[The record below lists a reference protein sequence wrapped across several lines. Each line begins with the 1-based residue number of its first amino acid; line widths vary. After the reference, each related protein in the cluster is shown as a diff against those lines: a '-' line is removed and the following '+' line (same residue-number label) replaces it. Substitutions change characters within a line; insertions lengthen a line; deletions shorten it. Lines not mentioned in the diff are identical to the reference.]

1 MIHSN
6 ILTFI
11 GYSAEAKFSEY
22 ISLQHPIVTVYRF
35 QMDIVF
41 LLSPIEREKKSHWN
55 RPISVHRLEISFVSS
70 SKQEEKQKYSLSSSV
85 QIRTR
90 NFLLRNNINPS
101 N

>member
-41 LLSPIEREKKSHWN
+41 LLSPIEREKKSH
-55 RPISVHRLEISFVSS
+55 RTGTDQFRFIDLKSVLFHLQNKRK
-70 SKQEEKQKYSLSSSV
+70 SK
-85 QIRTR
+85 
-90 NFLLRNNINPS
+90 NIHYLQVFKFEHVIFYYETI
-101 N
+101 

>member
-41 LLSPIEREKKSHWN
+41 LLSPIEREKKSL
-55 RPISVHRLEISFVSS
+55 SVHRLEISFVSS